1 MRIVLTG
8 AAGAVGT
15 PLGRDLKRRQY
26 EVLPVD
32 IADSPGV
39 IRIDLR
45 NADAV
50 AALLDEYCPDV
61 VLHLAANKN
70 VFFCEE
76 NKAVAHETNFGIT
89 ENLARACMNNEIRMV
104 FLSTDYVFG
113 AGNAM
118 HSEASSLCPTTQYG
132 RDKAASEE
140 FIKSHLVSCSI
151 VRSAGLYGFP
161 GDLVQV
167 IRQTLA
173 KGNVFNAFG
182 NLKNCPTAM
191 NDLSS
196 MLDIILTRG
205 LDGTYHCVGP
215 EVLSRF
221 DYAVQVARVFGFDE
235 SLIRLEM
242 LDFSRDIRPPCLH
255 LDGKKTYST
264 LDYYPRSLLENIKMN
279 AASV

>member
-8 AAGAVGT
+8 AVGAVGA
-15 PLGRDLKRRQY
+15 PLGRDLKNRQY
-26 EVLPVD
+26 EVIPVD
-32 IADSPGV
+32 IVDHPGV

-45 NADAV
+45 NDEAV

-89 ENLARACMNNEIRMV
+89 QNLARVCMDNGIRMV

-113 AGNAM
+113 ADNAM
-118 HSEASSLCPTTQYG
+118 HSEASTPCPTTQYG
-132 RDKAASEE
+132 RDKAESEA
-140 FIKSHLVSCSI
+140 FMKSHLASCSI
-151 VRSAGLYGFP
+151 VRSAGLYGFS

-167 IRQTLA
+167 IRQALA
-173 KGNVFNAFG
+173 KGQPFNAFG

-191 NDLSS
+191 NDLAS
-196 MLDIILTRG
+196 MLDIILKRG
-205 LDGTYHCVGP
+205 LSGTYHCVGP
-215 EVLSRF
+215 EILSRF
-221 DYAVQVARVFGFDE
+221 DYAVQVARAFGLDE
-235 SLIRLEM
+235 SLIRLEL

-255 LDGKKTYST
+255 LDGSKTYSI
-264 LDYYPRSLLENIKMN
+264 LDYYPRSLMENIKMN